1 MPLKPWTPCTL
12 QREFLTEVCE
22 CLDEKLELINQTHHN
37 KLTTNNSPANKRKHA
52 AFSHRLCVRVAT
64 DDRTL
69 SITDLGAGMTRADL
83 INALG
88 VGRLSIRAFRTSK
101 RLWKEG
107 DGGASSTEDDEI
119 DEEGSSKFEDPT
131 EEVEGDEEEEE
142 DNDEEDDEE
151 AIEINEEPVDEG
163 LLPCKA
169 SDVGGFYSSLCALG
183 KGITVGTKV
192 RRLTSVEDSFAV
204 SLFITNPIA

>member
-1 MPLKPWTPCTL
+1 
-12 QREFLTEVCE
+12 
-22 CLDEKLELINQTHHN
+22 
-37 KLTTNNSPANKRKHA
+37 
-52 AFSHRLCVRVAT
+52 
-64 DDRTL
+64 
-69 SITDLGAGMTRADL
+69 MTRADL